1 MAKDMWAL
9 PTIEEYVQYLWQEWN
24 RQCDKSGKAPGSI
37 DDGFREDVMEIM
49 RKAERDGIIA
59 TILGPD
65 GQIRVLRTTKCGDEW
80 LNTNEPVCR
89 LNFSQ
94 HERGDHRHK
103 VTL

>member
-1 MAKDMWAL
+1 MAKDMCAL

-65 GQIRVLRTTKCGDEW
+65 GQIRVLRT
-80 LNTNEPVCR
+80 
-89 LNFSQ
+89 
-94 HERGDHRHK
+94 K
-103 VTL
+103 VRR